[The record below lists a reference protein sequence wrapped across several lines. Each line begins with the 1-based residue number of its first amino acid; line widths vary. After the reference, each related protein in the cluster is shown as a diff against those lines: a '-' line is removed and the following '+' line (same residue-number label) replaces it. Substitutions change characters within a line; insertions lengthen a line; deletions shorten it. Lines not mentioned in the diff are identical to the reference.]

1 MRPLYE
7 KRLVPSG
14 IRPLPCEFD
23 DFQSLALS
31 KGDGGARFHVRSATR
46 KGRRYSGRIGTDKG
60 AYSHRNLTQLTP

>member
-1 MRPLYE
+1 
-7 KRLVPSG
+7 
-14 IRPLPCEFD
+14 LPCEFD